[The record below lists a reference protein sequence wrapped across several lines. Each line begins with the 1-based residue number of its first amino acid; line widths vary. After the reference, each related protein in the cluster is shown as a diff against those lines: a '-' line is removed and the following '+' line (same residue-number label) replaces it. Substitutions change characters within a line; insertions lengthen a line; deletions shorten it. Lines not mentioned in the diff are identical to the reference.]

1 IPAGGAGSVPEDAGA
16 RRPRVPRRGEGRAA
30 TGRSLPGA
38 RVVGPPRPERLAA
51 APCERAVEGD
61 AAEGAVHFNDAARPR
76 PRDPGRAVLRARP
89 GECPGDEGHGARFAP
104 PGQDHPVLD
113 AHHGA
118 GGKAVR
124 RAVYH
129 RPRAEARRR
138 SLERHQANARGS
150 PRRGGVRRER
160 RRGPAGVCGQRARE
174 EGRRLRPVCR
184 ARARPGGGRP
194 ADPAATCRVRGGP
207 GVEDSLA
214 REVGVKRIDG
224 FLVLSDALTASGHA
238 EYRASNVSSLE
249 DVGLLRETLGRLAE
263 RARLERAGVDPA
275 MVARAQIRVSLDTK
289 KITGGR
295 TTEES
300 AGQSFS
306 LAYFMML
313 ILYISLLLYG
323 VQVMGSVIEEK
334 TSRIIEVLVSSLRP
348 FQLLLGKLLGVG
360 AVSLVQFALWGAS
373 GRLLLS
379 QRAALVSRMGGA
391 DPEVG
396 QVFQV
401 PHVSGATA
409 LVFIAF
415 FLGGFFLYSAM
426 FAAVA
431 ATCSTEQEARQ
442 SQVPVT
448 VLIMIAFF
456 GSFATLANPESR
468 LAVTLSLVPFTS
480 PIATPARWAAGN
492 LTALDVIA

>member
-1 IPAGGAGSVPEDAGA
+1 MRKVW
-16 RRPRVPRRGEGRAA
+16 
-30 TGRSLPGA
+30 
-38 RVVGPPRPERLAA
+38 
-51 APCERAVEGD
+51 AV
-61 AAEGAVHFNDAARPR
+61 
-76 PRDPGRAVLRARP
+76 
-89 GECPGDEGHGARFAP
+89 
-104 PGQDHPVLD
+104 
-113 AHHGA
+113 
-118 GGKAVR
+118 
-124 RAVYH
+124 
-129 RPRAEARRR
+129 
-138 SLERHQANARGS
+138 
-150 PRRGGVRRER
+150 VRREFVER
-160 RRGPAGVCGQRARE
+160 VRKKSFWVMALLGPVFFAAIF
-174 EGRRLRPVCR
+174 LLPLLMS
-184 ARARPGGGRP
+184 AGGGVKRVVVVDRTTT
-194 ADPAATCRVRGGP
+194 ALGAVVAARLDSTQRFFVVGRVPGGP

-214 REVGVKRIDG
+214 REVGRKSIDG
-224 FLVLSDALTASGHA
+224 FLVLSDSLTATGRA
-238 EYRASNVSSLE
+238 QYRASNVSSLE
-249 DVGLLRETLGRLAE
+249 DIGLLRETLGRLAE
-263 RARLERAGVDPA
+263 RARLERAGVDPTL
-275 MVARAQIRVSLDTK
+275 VARAQIRVSLDTK
-289 KITGGR
+289 KITQGR
-295 TTEES
+295 TTDES

-334 TSRIIEVLVSSLRP
+334 TSRVIEVLVSSLRP

-360 AVSLVQFALWGAS
+360 AVSLVQFAIWGAS
-373 GRLLLS
+373 GRLLLG
-379 QRAALVSRMGGA
+379 QRAALVSRMGGG

-401 PHVSGATA
+401 PHVSGTTA

-468 LAVTLSLVPFTS
+468 LAVTLSLVPFTA

-492 LTALDVIA
+492 LTALDVIGSLTLLLGGTVLVTWIAARIYRVGILMTGKRPNLKELLRWIKTA